1 MSEKKHKATSGM
13 STRERMLERKKK
25 FAEKNSGGNLI
36 FPKEGT
42 MRVRL
47 VSQGSD
53 KELGMEIIQFYDPK
67 MGGIISPATFDEP
80 CPFMEKFKELKNS
93 SDEEDQALAKSLTPR
108 RRYLVGGTLYKDE
121 KGKEI
126 DTENVCKPILVPRS
140 VYQDIIDLYLDED
153 DWGDMTD
160 PNDGYD
166 IKITRSGKGKMDT
179 TYSVTAC
186 PKGKN
191 PNAKYIPEIDLEEI
205 IRGQMLSY
213 EDLEEKLNEFLNG
226 ADTDEEEEEAAPKKV
241 KKEHTGDKKK
251 KKKVKGSDL

>member
-1 MSEKKHKATSGM
+1 MAKVMT
-13 STRERMLERKKK
+13 TREKMLERKKK
-25 FAEKNSGGNLI
+25 LTEKASKGSLI

-47 VSQGSD
+47 LSQGPD
-53 KELGMEIIQFYDPK
+53 KELGVEVIQFYSQK
-67 MGGIISPATFDEP
+67 TGGIISPASFGDP

-93 SDEEDQALAKSLTPR
+93 SNEDDQELAKLLTPR
-108 RRYLVGGTLYKDE
+108 RRYVIGGTIYKDE

-126 DTENVCKPILVPRS
+126 DEDRIGKPILIPSS

-160 PNDGYD
+160 PESGYD

-191 PNAKYIPEIDLEEI
+191 PKSKFLPTLDLEEI
-205 IRGQMLSY
+205 LKNEIPSY
-213 EDLEEKLNEFLNG
+213 DELEEKLNDFLNG
-226 ADTDEEEEEAAPKKV
+226 SDEEPEEDDDAEERPKKKKV
-241 KKEHTGDKKK
+241 KDPDKKKLKK
-251 KKKVKGSDL
+251 KKKVSDI